1 MMLKLSCFILICAL
15 SLSANAQVSTKATL
29 PKHKHKS
36 TIRKKFIDPANM
48 DTSVKPGDD
57 FFEYANGNWLKNNPI
72 PPNENSWG
80 SFAVLR
86 WQNTQKLV
94 GLLNQVSRQSATAPN
109 GSLKQLLGDL
119 YASGMDSVTIEK
131 LGYSPI
137 KPDLER
143 IDKIKNFDDII
154 NELVFERING
164 SAQLFRLG
172 IDPDDKNSTKYIVN
186 LGQGGTSLPN
196 KDYYLTNDERAKK
209 LQGALKTLMVKLFTL
224 TGSTSAE
231 ANSNAAAVY
240 NLESILAKA
249 QLSRVAMRDPH
260 VIYNKFL
267 VADFNKITPHL
278 NWTKLLAALNI
289 PEQDSILVGQPS
301 FFKVADSLLAAAP
314 VENWKLLLKWNT
326 IRGSAVYLSSPFV
339 KATFDYNS
347 ALTGE
352 KEQLP
357 RSERISK
364 LVDNALGELLGQLF
378 VEKYFS
384 PSAKKRV
391 TELANNL
398 KTALGDRIRRLD
410 WMSPDTKEH
419 ALRKLSALAVKI
431 GYPEKWETYDGVIVK
446 RNRYLENVRNISKWR
461 YSFEISHLGKPV
473 DKSRWGIT
481 PQTAN
486 AYYSTPNNE
495 IVFPAAMLQIPFFD
509 LEADD
514 AINYGAIGSIIGHE
528 ITHGFDD
535 KGRQYDIDGVL
546 RDWWTKNDADKFK
559 ARTNQLIVQYN
570 SLTVLDTLH
579 VNGRLTLG
587 ENIADLGG
595 LNIAYEAF
603 LKTKQGQSANRIDGF
618 TPDQRFFL
626 SWAQVWRNAQRPEAI
641 AQRILTSPY
650 PIDKHRTNITLTNIS
665 AWYKAFNIKPG
676 DKMYKKP
683 EDRTEIW

>member
-1 MMLKLSCFILICAL
+1 
-15 SLSANAQVSTKATL
+15 
-29 PKHKHKS
+29 
-36 TIRKKFIDPANM
+36 
-48 DTSVKPGDD
+48 
-57 FFEYANGNWLKNNPI
+57 
-72 PPNENSWG
+72 
-80 SFAVLR
+80 
-86 WQNTQKLV
+86 
-94 GLLNQVSRQSATAPN
+94 
-109 GSLKQLLGDL
+109 
-119 YASGMDSVTIEK
+119 MDSITIEK

-143 IDKIKNFDDII
+143 IDKIKNFDDLI
-154 NELVFERING
+154 NELAFERING

-172 IDPDDKNSTKYIVN
+172 IDPDDKNPTKYIVN

-209 LQGALKTLMVKLFTL
+209 LQDALKALMVKLFIL
-224 TGSTSAE
+224 TGSSPAE
-231 ANSNAAAVY
+231 ASSNAAAVY

-249 QLSRVAMRDPH
+249 QLSRVVMRDPR

-267 VADFNKITPHL
+267 VADFNKVTPHL
-278 NWTKLLAALNI
+278 NWNKLLARLNV

-314 VENWKLLLKWNT
+314 VENWKLLLKWNA

-339 KATFDYNS
+339 KAIFDYNS

-378 VEKYFS
+378 VEKYFT
-384 PSAKKRV
+384 PLAKKRV
-391 TELANNL
+391 AEIVNNL
-398 KTALGDRIRRLD
+398 KTALGYRIRRLD
-410 WMSPDTKEH
+410 WMGPGTKER

-431 GYPEKWETYDGVIVK
+431 GYPDKWETYDGVIIK
-446 RNRYLENVRNISKWR
+446 RNRYLENVRDISKWR
-461 YSFEISHLGKPV
+461 YNMNLSRLGKPV
-473 DKSRWGIT
+473 DKTLWGMT

-486 AYYSTPNNE
+486 AYNSTTNNE
-495 IVFPAAMLQIPFFD
+495 IVFPAAILQIPFFD
-509 LEADD
+509 LNADD
-514 AINYGAIGSIIGHE
+514 AINYGAIGSLIGHDM
-528 ITHGFDD
+528 THGFDD
-535 KGRQYDIDGVL
+535 KGRQYDADGIL
-546 RDWWTKNDADKFK
+546 RDWWTKSDADKFNV
-559 ARTNQLIVQYN
+559 RTNQLVAQYS
-570 SLTVLDTLH
+570 SLTVLDSLH

-603 LKTKQGQSANRIDGF
+603 LKTKQSRSANKIDGF

-626 SWAQVWRNAQRPEAI
+626 SWAQAWRNAQRPEAV

-650 PIDKHRTNITLTNIS
+650 PIEQHRTNVTLTNIS
-665 AWYKAFNIKPG
+665 AWYKAFNIRPG

-683 EDRTEIW
+683 EDRVEIW